1 MNEKLIVILLIL
13 LLFVYGCVEVNDKM
27 SNRTEMNIKEN
38 A

>member
-13 LLFVYGCVEVNDKM
+13 LLFVYSCVEVNDKM